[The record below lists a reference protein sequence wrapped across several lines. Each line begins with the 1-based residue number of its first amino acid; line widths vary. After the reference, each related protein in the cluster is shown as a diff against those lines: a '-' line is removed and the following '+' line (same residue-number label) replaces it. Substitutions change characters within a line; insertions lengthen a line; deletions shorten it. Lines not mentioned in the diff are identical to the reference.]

1 MLVTAQ
7 QPHIGD
13 ESVPG
18 TTCLGCTLA
27 SHQDHVFLLKNSF
40 LPLKRRQ
47 QLDLKPMKTGGAA
60 P

>member
-18 TTCLGCTLA
+18 AACLGCTLA